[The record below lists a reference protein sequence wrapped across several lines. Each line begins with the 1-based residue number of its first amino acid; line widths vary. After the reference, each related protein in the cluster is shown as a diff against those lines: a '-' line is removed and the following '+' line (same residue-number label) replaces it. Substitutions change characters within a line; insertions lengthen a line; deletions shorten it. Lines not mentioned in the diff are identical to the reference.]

1 MIGSVGW
8 SLKTRVIAM
17 STAILFICIAVA
29 SFAASQVLRSEL
41 VELVGQQQRSTVAV
55 LADATQREVRSR
67 LDALEQSAARLGAVE
82 SGDVGA
88 IQRMVSGDQ
97 PAALMFNGGL
107 FTTGSSGIVI
117 AATSGATGRI
127 GKDYRGQDAVAAA
140 LASGERQIMRLT
152 PQASEGAPEIA
163 MVVPVRT
170 AQGRVAGV
178 LVGVTDLAAPNF
190 LDAIVS
196 RPHGGAGGFF
206 VVAPRQRMIITSTD
220 RSRIF
225 ESLPPAGQNAIID
238 RIVAG
243 HEGTVVLTNA
253 HGVEVLNSGRHVPL
267 AGWDIVASLPTRE
280 AFAPVRRMQQQL
292 WATAAALLLLG
303 AGLGTWLLRRE
314 LAPMQRAAQSL
325 IRQSHSAQAAQA
337 LPVERHDEIGT
348 LIDGVNHWLVV
359 LRQRE
364 QDLRISDS
372 ALKAISEA
380 VVITDPNGWVLS
392 TNRAHEAITGYAC
405 ADMVGR
411 NCRVL
416 QGPLTDADTV
426 TQIRRAVA
434 TGGSFQGELLN
445 YRKDGSSFW
454 NELSIAPV
462 LDDSGRVTH
471 FIGVT
476 RDVTLRRSAHDQM
489 TQLAFIDALTQL
501 PNRRLLDDRLA
512 LAIAASERSG
522 LHGAVMFVDL
532 DGFKTLN
539 DSQGHA
545 VGDLALVEVAQRLRT
560 SVRATDTVAR
570 IGGDE
575 FVVVLG
581 GLASDAERAHAL
593 ALDVAEKIRSSF
605 ELPGWQLPVS
615 TTAVQGRCTVSVGVA
630 LFLGQTVGS
639 GDILRR
645 ADAAMYRAKAS
656 SGNCVQFHQTVS

>member
-29 SFAASQVLRSEL
+29 SFAASQVLRREL

-117 AATSGATGRI
+117 AATSGAAGRI
-127 GKDYRGQDAVAAA
+127 GKDYRGQVAVTAV
-140 LASGERQIMRLT
+140 LASGEVQIMRLT
-152 PQASEGAPEIA
+152 PQAREGAPEIA
-163 MVVPVRT
+163 MAVPVRT
-170 AQGRVAGV
+170 AQGRMAGV

-220 RSRIF
+220 RSRIL
-225 ESLPPAGQNAIID
+225 ESLPPAGQNAVID

-243 HEGTVVLTNA
+243 HEGTVVLTNT

-280 AFAPVRRMQQQL
+280 AFAPLRRMQQQL

-364 QDLRISDS
+364 HDLRISDS

-380 VVITDPNGWVLS
+380 VVITDPNGTVMT

-411 NCRVL
+411 NCKVL

-434 TGGSFQGELLN
+434 TSGSFQGELLN

-462 LDDSGRVTH
+462 LDDSGRVTQ

-476 RDVTLRRSAHDQM
+476 RDVTMRRSAHDQM

-532 DGFKTLN
+532 DGFKPLN
-539 DSQGHA
+539 DTHGHA
-545 VGDLALVEVAQRLRT
+545 VGDLALVEVAQRLRA

-605 ELPGWQLPVS
+605 ELPGWQLPDS
-615 TTAVQGRCTVSVGVA
+615 STAVQRRCTVSVGVA

-656 SGNCVQFHQTVS
+656 GGNSVQFHQTVS

>member
-29 SFAASQVLRSEL
+29 SFAASQVLRREL

-88 IQRMVSGDQ
+88 LQRLVSGDQ
-97 PAALMFNGGL
+97 PTALMFNGGL

-117 AATSGATGRI
+117 AATSGAAGRI
-127 GKDYRGQDAVAAA
+127 GKDYRDQVAVAAA

-152 PQASEGAPEIA
+152 PQAREGAPEIA
-163 MVVPVRT
+163 MAVPVRT

-220 RSRIF
+220 RSRIL
-225 ESLPPAGQNAIID
+225 ESLPPAGQNAVID

-243 HEGTVVLTNA
+243 HEGTVVLTNT

-280 AFAPVRRMQQQL
+280 AFAPLRRMQQQL

-364 QDLRISDS
+364 HDLRISDS

-380 VVITDPNGWVLS
+380 VVITDPNGTVMT

-411 NCRVL
+411 NCKVL

-434 TGGSFQGELLN
+434 TSGSFQGELLN

-462 LDDSGRVTH
+462 LDDSGRVTQ

-476 RDVTLRRSAHDQM
+476 RDVTMRRSAHDQM

-532 DGFKTLN
+532 DGFKPLN
-539 DSQGHA
+539 DTHGHA
-545 VGDLALVEVAQRLRT
+545 VGDLALVEVAQRLRA

-581 GLASDAERAHAL
+581 GLASDAELAHAL

-605 ELPGWQLPVS
+605 ELPGWQLPDS
-615 TTAVQGRCTVSVGVA
+615 STAVQRRCTVSVGVA

-656 SGNCVQFHQTVS
+656 GGNSVQFHQTVS

>member
-29 SFAASQVLRSEL
+29 SLAASHVLRGEL
-41 VELVGQQQRSTVAV
+41 VELVGQQQRATVAV
-55 LADATQREVRSR
+55 LADTTQREVRSR

-82 SGDVGA
+82 SGEAGA
-88 IQRMVSGDQ
+88 LQSIVSSDR
-97 PAALMFNGGL
+97 PAALVFNGGL
-107 FTTGSSGIVI
+107 FATGASGVVI
-117 AATSGATGRI
+117 AATAGASGHI
-127 GKDYRGQDAVAAA
+127 GNDYRGQDAVAAV
-140 LASGERQIMRLT
+140 LASGQAQIMRLT
-152 PQASEGAPEIA
+152 PQVREGATEIA
-163 MVVPVRT
+163 MAVPVRT

-178 LVGVTDLAAPNF
+178 LVGVTDLATANF

-196 RPHGGAGGFF
+196 RPYGQAGGFF
-206 VVAPRQRMIITSTD
+206 IVAPRQRLIITSTD
-220 RSRIF
+220 RSRVF
-225 ESLPPAGQNAIID
+225 ESLPPAGQNAVID

-243 HEGTVVLTNA
+243 YEGTAVLTNER
-253 HGVEVLNSGRHVPL
+253 GVEVLDTGRRVPL
-267 AGWDIVASLPTRE
+267 TGWDIVASLPTQE
-280 AFAPVRRMQQQL
+280 AYAPVRRMQLQL
-292 WATAAALLLLG
+292 WVTAAALLLMG
-303 AGLGTWLLRRE
+303 AGLGAWLLRRE
-314 LAPMQRAAQSL
+314 LAPLQRAAQTL

-364 QDLRISDS
+364 LALRISDS

-380 VVITDPNGWVLS
+380 VVITDPSGSVMS
-392 TNRAHEAITGYAC
+392 TNRAHEAITGYAD
-405 ADMVGR
+405 ADIVGR

-426 TQIRRAVA
+426 AQIRQAVA
-434 TGGSFQGELLN
+434 TGGSFQGEVLN

-471 FIGVT
+471 FVGVT
-476 RDVTLRRSAHDQM
+476 RDVTQRRSTHEQLA
-489 TQLAFIDALTQL
+489 QLAFIDVLTQL

-512 LAIAASERSG
+512 QAIAASERSG

-532 DGFKTLN
+532 DGFKPLN
-539 DSQGHA
+539 DTHGHA
-545 VGDLALVEVAQRLRT
+545 AGDLTLVEVAQRLRA

-581 GLASDAERAHAL
+581 DLASDAERAHAL
-593 ALDVAEKIRSSF
+593 ALDVAEKIRSSLD
-605 ELPGWQLPVS
+605 LPGWQLPDS
-615 TTAVQGRCTVSVGVA
+615 ATAVQRRCTVSVGVA
-630 LFLGQTVGS
+630 LFLGQTMGS

-656 SGNCVQFHQTVS
+656 GGNSVQFHQAVP